1 MSKASELAELAS
13 LINVTPRGGIIGAN
27 TITGLDSFSTQKI
40 VVTNDS
46 AGNTEFDGGNTAYPA
61 IELLSGAMSLTS
73 KYTPSIKF
81 GSTDPQFVTQNPKYG
96 AAIVAEATQ
105 NYASDTN
112 GGMALSFWTSP
123 INPGVQ
129 TSLRKRLTIDNGGQ
143 ITVNNSGFLSWSNAQ
158 FLFATAGQGQGARIG
173 KFSDD
178 HLYIENFDD
187 KDIIFRNEARPA
199 GVMATMYG
207 ANGSTRFYNSAN
219 VTQSLGVDVDAT
231 INQNLYVNQ
240 DLYFNSGYGSA
251 AKAYGCRAW
260 VSFNGQS
267 NPLVIAKSGN
277 VSSLTDNGVG
287 MYTINFE
294 ESMPDIYYVV
304 AGSGA
309 GAINNLFSIVPSDSL
324 TRRTVNNV
332 RFSVTFAN
340 GTAAFDCLSVD
351 VVIFR

>member
-13 LINVTPRGGIIGAN
+13 SINVTPRGGIIDAN
-27 TITGLDSFSTQKI
+27 TVTLDSFSTQKI
-40 VVTNDS
+40 VVTNGS

-81 GSTDPQFVTQNPKYG
+81 GSTDPQFITQNPKYG
-96 AAIVAEATQ
+96 AAIVAESTQ

-143 ITVNNSGFLSWSNAQ
+143 ITVNNSGFLSWTNAQ
-158 FLFATAGQGQGARIG
+158 ILFSTAGQGQGARIG

-199 GVMATMYG
+199 GEMATMYG
-207 ANGSTRFYNSAN
+207 ANGNISVKNSL
-219 VTQSLGVDVDAT
+219 T
-231 INQNLYVNQ
+231 VNQ

-260 VSFNGQS
+260 VNFNGTGTIAIRGSGNISSIVDAAVGQYIINFDNAMSSANYAIVNGFKAQGGIAWMATPIGGSVPNINSFN
-267 NPLVIAKSGN
+267 V
-277 VSSLTDNGVG
+277 GVV
-287 MYTINFE
+287 N
-294 ESMPDIYYVV
+294 
-304 AGSGA
+304 A
-309 GAINNLFSIVPSDSL
+309 GAFADIDWVSL
-324 TRRTVNNV
+324 AV
-332 RFSVTFAN
+332 F
-340 GTAAFDCLSVD
+340 L
-351 VVIFR
+351 